1 MVVNSQPVYISGDCS
16 KLTVKTAFCKH
27 RLVRQKEQMF
37 RQTLLFLASLAEHFK
52 KNTTFAKT
60 LKLYG

>member
-1 MVVNSQPVYISGDCS
+1 VFGIPQ
-16 KLTVKTAFCKH
+16 F
-27 RLVRQKEQMF
+27 VRQKKQMF

-60 LKLYG
+60 LERYG